1 MRNILDFYILYPGHP
16 RYESANLI
24 EDDLIR
30 IIIQKYE
37 MIIFTIKGD
46 VLGDPDFGASLEN
59 LLHTTL
65 LSKEAVEDDIKSQI
79 NIYIPELQGR
89 KYTLRVEFFQD
100 PNDFR
105 DIMFIRFQ
113 IADFEV
119 YSLFG
124 NILNSN

>member
-1 MRNILDFYILYPGHP
+1 MRNILDFYILFPGHP

-46 VLGDPDFGASLEN
+46 VLGDPDFGASLEE
-59 LLHTTL
+59 LLHQTL
-65 LSKEAVEDDIKSQI
+65 VSGEAVEEDIRSQI
-79 NIYIPELQGR
+79 QTYIPEIAD
-89 KYTLRVEFFQD
+89 KNYSLRVRFLED
-100 PNDFR
+100 PEDFR
-105 DIMFIRFQ
+105 EMMFIYFQ

-119 YSLFG
+119 YSIFG
-124 NILNSN
+124 ERSMQS

>member
-1 MRNILDFYILYPGHP
+1 MRNILDFYILFPGHP

-113 IADFEV
+113 IAGFEV

>member
-46 VLGDPDFGASLEN
+46 VLGDPNFGASLEE

-65 LSKEAVEDDIKSQI
+65 LSNVAVEERVRSQI
-79 NIYIPELQGR
+79 DIYIPELQGT
-89 KYTLRVEFFQD
+89 KYNLRVEFIQD
-100 PNDFR
+100 NTDFR
-105 DIMFIRFQ
+105 EVMIIYFQ
-113 IADFEV
+113 IADYDV
-119 YSLFG
+119 YSIFG
-124 NILNSN
+124 ERSMRG

>member
-124 NILNSN
+124 NILNSS

>member
-1 MRNILDFYILYPGHP
+1 MRNILDFYILFPGHP